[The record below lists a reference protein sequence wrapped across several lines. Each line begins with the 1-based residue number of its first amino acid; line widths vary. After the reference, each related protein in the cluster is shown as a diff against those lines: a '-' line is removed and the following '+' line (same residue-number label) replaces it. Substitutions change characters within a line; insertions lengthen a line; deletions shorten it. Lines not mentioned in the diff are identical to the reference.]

1 MASHFHPSP
10 HFYPRFPS
18 ADPSLELA
26 SGMFG
31 AFVFRKSSHAPP
43 PARLGAPPGMAEMAS
58 GGESHAEERGSLGSD
73 EGGGD
78 SKKRKL

>member
-1 MASHFHPSP
+1 
-10 HFYPRFPS
+10 
-18 ADPSLELA
+18 
-26 SGMFG
+26 MFG